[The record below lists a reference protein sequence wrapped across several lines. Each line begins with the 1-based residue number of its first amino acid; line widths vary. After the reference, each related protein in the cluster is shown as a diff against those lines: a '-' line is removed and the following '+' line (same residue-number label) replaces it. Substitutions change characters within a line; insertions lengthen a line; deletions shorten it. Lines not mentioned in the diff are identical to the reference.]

1 MALGLGMTEGK
12 MDAEGNTLDDTQ
24 IAILEAVATCAAKYG
39 FGGMTTRRIAQE
51 AGVNEVTL
59 FRRYGNKNALINA
72 AFQRE
77 ASFVKI
83 HGIAYSGDVEA
94 DLRRLVGALVELGT
108 RRSALL
114 PVMLL
119 ELPHNE
125 ELRQAVGH
133 PLQAMGEAVA
143 LVSRYQQEGKLS
155 GESPLAAY
163 IALIGPIMFT
173 LLVGNIVPEAAAA
186 LDPTMLVRNFLD
198 GHRA

>member
-1 MALGLGMTEGK
+1 MEADSNALDE
-12 MDAEGNTLDDTQ
+12 TQ
-24 IAILEAVATCAAKYG
+24 AAILDAVASCAAKYG
-39 FGGMTTRRIAQE
+39 FSGMTTRRIAQE

-77 ASFVKI
+77 ASYVKA

-94 DLRRLVGALVELGT
+94 DLQRLVATLVELGT
-108 RRSALL
+108 RRRALL
-114 PVMLL
+114 PAMLL
-119 ELPHNE
+119 ELPRNE

-143 LVSRYQQEGKLS
+143 LVGRYQQEGKLRE
-155 GESPLAAY
+155 ESPLAAY
-163 IALIGPIMFT
+163 IALIGPILFT
-173 LLVGNIVPEAAAA
+173 LLVGNVVPDAAAT
-186 LDPTMLVRNFLD
+186 LDPAAIVRNFLD